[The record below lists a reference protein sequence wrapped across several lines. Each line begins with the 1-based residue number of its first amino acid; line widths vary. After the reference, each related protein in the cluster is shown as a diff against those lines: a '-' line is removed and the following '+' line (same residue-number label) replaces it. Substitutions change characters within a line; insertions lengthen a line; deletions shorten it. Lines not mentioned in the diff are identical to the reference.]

1 MADAET
7 DAAAPVAVTGPPPLT
22 SFDHVSLP
30 CRDLEEGIR
39 FYRDVL
45 GGEMTV
51 HQEAFAQF
59 RLGGVKIGIGSVG
72 TTFMTPAA
80 EYPHIA
86 FDVDAD
92 TLVRMRDWLHACG
105 IPTSNLWTRQ
115 GVETLMFFRDP
126 SGNVLELYCYQG
138 HPEAP
143 DLPRGPAR
151 GHGTATDVD
160 ALAYDRWSLPDT
172 AG

>member
-1 MADAET
+1 MADAQTAARET
-7 DAAAPVAVTGPPPLT
+7 VTGPPKLT
-22 SFDHVSLP
+22 KFDHVSLP
-30 CRDLEEGIR
+30 CRDLDEGIR

-59 RLGGVKIGIGSVG
+59 RLAGVKIGIGSVG
-72 TTFMTPAA
+72 TTFMIPES
-80 EYPHIA
+80 EYPHVA

-92 TLVRMRDWLHACG
+92 TLVRMRDWLGACG
-105 IPTSNLWTRQ
+105 IPTSNLWTRG

-126 SGNVLELYCYQG
+126 SGNVIELYCYEG
-138 HPEAP
+138 YPDAA

-160 ALAYDRWSLPDT
+160 ALAYDDWSVPQTRL
-172 AG
+172 